1 MMGVGG
7 ESVELTTDL
16 KCGRIFQK
24 VPGLHLEGTWQLVSE
39 WRHTTIKKVTTQV
52 SHHQRQLHRRLVP

>member
-1 MMGVGG
+1 MEVAVGRGGLQMMRVGG
-7 ESVELTTDL
+7 ESVDLATDL

-39 WRHTTIKKVTTQV
+39 WRHTPPSK
-52 SHHQRQLHRRLVP
+52 R